1 LRNYALLFDQ
11 KQYWVNFE
19 LKGAI
24 WAPDSCPQNGDEANI
39 SVLSIG
45 SSAPN
50 GSNDLPTTR
59 PPNFIRT

>member
-24 WAPDSCPQNGDEANI
+24 WAPDSCPQNGDEANV

-45 SSAPN
+45 SVNAI
-50 GSNDLPTTR
+50 GR
-59 PPNFIRT
+59 HFIP